1 MWPFAKRGARANSAP
16 TPAPSSLDYAAF
28 ADNGARIKI
37 WVPEILDQAL
47 NQLSVDHDESKP
59 DVLRALLFEHAYGRL
74 ALEGLIAWKRRQDG
88 GIFRESVLPYGTTPP
103 RTAFVELFGKST
115 EDISLDLPRPLKD
128 TLVSLATHD
137 GMGLS
142 DYVRKTL
149 VRMLLGEKRHQQWR
163 EAIGDVPAQ
172 QQRTEAAPD
181 I

>member
-1 MWPFAKRGARANSAP
+1 MWPFANRGARANTSP
-16 TPAPSSLDYAAF
+16 TPPSSSLDYAAF

-115 EDISLDLPRPLKD
+115 EDISLDLPQPLKD
-128 TLVSLATHD
+128 NLVLLATHE

-163 EAIGDVPAQ
+163 AAIGDVPTEQ
-172 QQRTEAAPD
+172 RRTEAETD

>member
-1 MWPFAKRGARANSAP
+1 MWPFAKRGARANTSP
-16 TPAPSSLDYAAF
+16 TPPSSSLNYAAF
-28 ADNGARIKI
+28 ADNGARIKV
-37 WVPEILDQAL
+37 WLPEILDQAL
-47 NQLSVDHDESKP
+47 NQLSADHDESKP
-59 DVLRALLFEHAYGRL
+59 DVLRALLFEHIYGRL
-74 ALEGLIAWKRRQDG
+74 ALEGLIAWKRPQG
-88 GIFRESVLPYGTTPP
+88 GMFCAPVHPYGTTPP